1 MEAWCL
7 FIPTLASCLEPG
19 DTSTSSPLTTVT
31 PGDDPVSGT
40 SSLPTVTPEDD
51 PVSGSSPLPT
61 GTPGDDTVSGS
72 SSSRHDYGEVLR
84 LSLLFYEAQRSGAL
98 PAEQRVAWRGDSDLG
113 DRGDQGEDL
122 TGGYHDGEYAGS
134 VRY

>member
-51 PVSGSSPLPT
+51 PVSGSYTSL
-61 GTPGDDTVSGS
+61 
-72 SSSRHDYGEVLR
+72 HDYGEVLR